1 MKILLPVDGSAF
13 GSRAAKYVARH
24 LQLFGKNP
32 SVSLVYVD
40 PPALQWN
47 ATAISPADIER
58 FHQRNAE
65 RALRGARRVLDKG
78 GVAYEQ
84 KHVVGEPGS
93 AIAALARKG
102 RFDLIV
108 MGSHGRGAIKGLLLG
123 SVVNRTLALSRVPVL
138 VVR

>member
-24 LQLFGKNP
+24 LQLFGKKP
-32 SVSLVYVD
+32 ALTLVHVD

-47 ATAISPADIER
+47 ATAISPEDIER
-58 FHQRNAE
+58 FHAQNAE
-65 RALRGARRVLDKG
+65 RAVRGARRVLSNAR
-78 GVAYEQ
+78 VAFSER
-84 KHVVGEPGS
+84 HLVGEAGS
-93 AIAALARKG
+93 AIAALARTG

-123 SVVNRTLALSRVPVL
+123 SVVNRTLALSRVP
-138 VVR
+138 